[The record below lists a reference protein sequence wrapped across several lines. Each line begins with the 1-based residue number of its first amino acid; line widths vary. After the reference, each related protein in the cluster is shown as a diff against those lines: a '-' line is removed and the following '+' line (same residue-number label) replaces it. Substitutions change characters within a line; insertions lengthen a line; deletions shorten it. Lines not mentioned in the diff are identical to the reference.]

1 MIGCYAQ
8 TEVGHG
14 SNIRALQTTATYL
27 PDTDEFELHTPTL
40 ESFKVKT
47 VWINFNIDR
56 INLHPHSQ
64 FRC

>member
-27 PDTDEFELHTPTL
+27 PETDEFELNTPTL

-47 VWINFNIDR
+47 LWIK
-56 INLHPHSQ
+56 LTH
-64 FRC
+64 